1 MQPEKQQEQEASS
14 RSKANKDVVWRPTR
28 VYPMKVEEGE
38 LPPGYDFDRAK
49 QIAVHKDSSF
59 MVTDEGALFSWG

>member
-1 MQPEKQQEQEASS
+1 
-14 RSKANKDVVWRPTR
+14 
-28 VYPMKVEEGE
+28 MKVEEGE

-59 MVTDEGALFSWG
+59 MVTDEGTLFSWG